1 MSEEKMIKKNQ
12 QLEKFENFV
21 IFQTEKGK
29 VNVDVFFAFDTLWLT
44 QKMIAKLF
52 NTTKQN
58 ISLHLKNIFKEKELN
73 ENSVVKNFLTTANDG
88 KVYKTKFYSLDAII
102 AVGYRVNSN
111 RATKFRIWATGI
123 LRNFIIKGFVLDDDR
138 LKQIKHFG
146 KDYFEELLERIRE
159 IRSSERRFYQ
169 KITDIYALSTD
180 YDKDSNLTKEFFA
193 TVQNKLHW
201 AITGKTAAE
210 IIYSKV
216 DAEKIK
222 MGLKTW
228 KNSPDGK
235 IFKSDVL
242 IDKNYLEKEHIKQLE
257 KIVSAY
263 LDLAENRAQRGI
275 VMNMEDWKKFLDRFL
290 SLSDYPILVD
300 KGRISAEKARL
311 KAEAEFE
318 IFQKKQDNEYI
329 SDFDRDVKNILES
342 NNSSS
347 KK

>member
-1 MSEEKMIKKNQ
+1 MIRENQ

-21 IFQTEKGK
+21 IFQTKKGK
-29 VNVDVFFAFDTLWLT
+29 VNVNVFFAFDTLWLT
-44 QKMIAKLF
+44 QKMMAKLF
-52 NTTKQN
+52 EIDRSVITK
-58 ISLHLKNIFKEKELN
+58 HLGNIFKEGELD
-73 ENSVVKNFLTTANDG
+73 EDSVSANFAHTAEDG
-88 KVYKTKFYSLDAII
+88 KIYKTKFYSLDAII

-111 RATKFRIWATGI
+111 RATKFRIWATGV
-123 LRNFIIKGFVLDDDR
+123 LKDFIIKGFVLDDDR
-138 LKQIKHFG
+138 LKQMKHFG
-146 KDYFEELLERIRE
+146 KDYFEELLDRIRE

-169 KITDIYALSTD
+169 KITDIYALSAD
-180 YDKDSNLTKEFFA
+180 YDKDSRLTKEFFA

-210 IIYSKV
+210 IIYSKA
-216 DAEKIK
+216 DAKKIK

-228 KNSPDGK
+228 RNSPNGK
-235 IFKSDVL
+235 ILKSDVL
-242 IDKNYLEKEHIKQLE
+242 IAKNYLEEEHIKQLE

-275 VMNMEDWKKFLDRFL
+275 VMNMEDWRKFLDRFL

-300 KGRISAEKARL
+300 KGKISAEKARL

-318 IFQKKQDNEYI
+318 IFRKKQDKEYI
-329 SDFDRDVKNILES
+329 SDFDRDVKDILE
-342 NNSSS
+342 NKRSSL